1 MELSKAGAGHR
12 WNKVLYEDVFYMG
25 LSLQTHN
32 LVMLLHKDAG
42 TFVIGSESDD
52 LIILFFVESIV
63 AVN

>member
-1 MELSKAGAGHR
+1 MELSKAGAGR
-12 WNKVLYEDVFYMG
+12 PWNTVLYEDVFYMG
-25 LSLQTHN
+25 LALQTHN
-32 LVMLLHKDAG
+32 LVMFLHKEAG